1 MSALLSCVTLSS
13 ACVTVTGRG
22 SEVGSSSVRLPCCA
36 RLGQPGRLSPHK
48 LIMTYDI
55 AVIGGGIVG
64 LSFAMQATEKFPRL
78 RVAVLEKE
86 AGVARHQSGHN
97 SGVNH
102 SGVYYQAGSLKARLC
117 VAGAREMVEFC
128 SRQGIPHK
136 VCGKLIVATSS
147 GEAARLDE
155 LLVRGVANGL
165 EGLRLLEREAMLEI
179 EPHVGGVR
187 ALHVPSTGITDFAA
201 VAAKYAEIAV
211 GRGAVVKTE
220 AEVVGFDRS
229 PSAKSGAISDA
240 AGDAVVVRTRAGD
253 LSARYVVNCA
263 GLYSDRVARM
273 AGDDPGM
280 MIVPFR
286 GEYYDLAPA
295 RGELVRGLIY
305 PVPDPRY
312 PFLGVHFTRRIHGNV
327 DAGPNAVLA
336 FRREGYRWRDFD
348 LGEALEVARDTG
360 FRAMARR
367 EWRSG
372 LAEFRRS
379 LLKREFVRSC
389 QRLVPAGRM
398 EDMTPGGSGVRAQ
411 AVGADGA
418 LVDDFRFVGRER
430 FLHVLNVPS
439 PAATASLPSGRE
451 ILNMVPAEI
460 VGH

>member
-1 MSALLSCVTLSS
+1 MSLRKQL
-13 ACVTVTGRG
+13 
-22 SEVGSSSVRLPCCA
+22 
-36 RLGQPGRLSPHK
+36 
-48 LIMTYDI
+48 MTYDI

-64 LSFAMQATEKFPRL
+64 LSFAIQATEKFPRL
-78 RVAVLEKE
+78 RVVVLEKE
-86 AGVARHQSGHN
+86 SGVARHQTGHN
-97 SGVNH
+97 SGVIH
-102 SGVYYQAGSLKARLC
+102 SGVYYKSGSLKARLC

-128 SRQGIPHK
+128 SRHGVPHK
-136 VCGKLIVATSS
+136 VCGKLIVATNSEES
-147 GEAARLDE
+147 ARLDE

-187 ALHVPSTGITDFAA
+187 ALHVPSTGITDFVA
-201 VAAKYAEIAV
+201 VASKYAEIAV
-211 GRGAVVKTE
+211 GRGAEVKTS
-220 AEVVGFDRS
+220 AGVVGFDRS
-229 PSAKSGAISDA
+229 SGVKSGLKSGAKSDA
-240 AGDAVVVRTRAGD
+240 AGDAVVIRTRAGD
-253 LSARYVVNCA
+253 FSARYVVNCA

-280 MIVPFR
+280 MVVPFR
-286 GEYYDLAPA
+286 GEYYDLAAA

-312 PFLGVHFTRRIHGNV
+312 PFLGVHFTRRIYGNV

-348 LGEALEVARDTG
+348 LGEALEVARDAG

-367 EWRSG
+367 EWRNG

-379 LLKREFVRSC
+379 LRKREFFRSC
-389 QRLVPAGRM
+389 QRLVPAVRM

-439 PAATASLPSGRE
+439 PAATASLPIGRE
-451 ILNMVPAEI
+451 ILKMLPAEI

>member
-1 MSALLSCVTLSS
+1 
-13 ACVTVTGRG
+13 
-22 SEVGSSSVRLPCCA
+22 
-36 RLGQPGRLSPHK
+36 
-48 LIMTYDI
+48 MTYDI

-64 LSFAMQATEKFPRL
+64 LSFAMQVGERFPGL
-78 RVAVLEKE
+78 RVVVLEKE
-86 AGVARHQSGHN
+86 AGVARHQTGHN
-97 SGVNH
+97 SGVIH
-102 SGVYYQAGSLKARLC
+102 SGVYYKAGSLKARLC

-128 SRQGIPHK
+128 SRNGIPHE
-136 VCGKLIVATSS
+136 VCGKLIVATNPA
-147 GEAARLDE
+147 EAARLDE
-155 LLVRGVANGL
+155 LLAQGVANGL

-187 ALHVPSTGITDFAA
+187 ALHVPSTGITDYAA
-201 VAAKYAEIAV
+201 VTAKYAEIAV
-211 GRGAVVKTE
+211 GHGAEVKTN
-220 AEVVGFDRS
+220 AGVVGFGRSNDRV
-229 PSAKSGAISDA
+229 
-240 AGDAVVVRTRAGD
+240 GDAVVVRTRAGD
-253 LSARYVVNCA
+253 FSARYVVNCA

-280 MIVPFR
+280 LLVPFR
-286 GEYYDLAPA
+286 GEYYDLAAA

-312 PFLGVHFTRRIHGNV
+312 PFLGVHFTRRISGNV

-348 LGEALEVARDTG
+348 LGETMEVIGDAG

-367 EWRSG
+367 HWRNG

-379 LLKREFVRSC
+379 LQKREFVRSC
-389 QRLVPAGRM
+389 QRLVPEVRM
-398 EDMTPGGSGVRAQ
+398 EDMTAGGSGVRAQ

-439 PAATASLPSGRE
+439 PAATASLPIGRE
-451 ILNMVPAEI
+451 ILKMVPEEI
-460 VGH
+460 VGQFAKP